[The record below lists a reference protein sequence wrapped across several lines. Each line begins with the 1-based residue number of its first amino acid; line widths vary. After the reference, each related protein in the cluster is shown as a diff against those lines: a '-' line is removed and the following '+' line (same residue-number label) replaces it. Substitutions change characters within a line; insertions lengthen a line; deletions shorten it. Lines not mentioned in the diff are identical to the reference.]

1 MMSKRKKSRQ
11 NTIIIYNFRLKDK
24 VFAFF
29 LILVIIVFLYIKFLA
44 TPLVIKNT
52 KTQISAYAVK
62 SINLAVAD
70 TMNQNINYSDLVT
83 VVKMDNGEISELQA
97 NSVKINLLSKT
108 MTKIVLGNFL
118 EFSKKPISIN
128 LGAFSGISVL
138 TGVGSPIEFDV
149 KPYGEVLSAFR
160 SEFVSAGINQTYHK
174 LYLILSIKVNAVL
187 PLQVVS
193 VENSSEVL
201 LCETLI
207 VGKIPEVYLQ
217 SGSLTEMLN
226 LVPEKFSSWQIWFN
240 VS

>member
-1 MMSKRKKSRQ
+1 MVLKRKKNKR
-11 NTIIIYNFRLKDK
+11 NAIITYNFRLKDK
-24 VFAFF
+24 IFAFF
-29 LILVIIVFLYIKFLA
+29 LIIIIIVFLYIKFLA

-52 KTQISAYAVK
+52 KTQISAYATK

-70 TMNQNINYSDLVT
+70 TMNQNINYSDLVS
-83 VVKMDNGEISELQA
+83 VVKLANGEISEIQA
-97 NSVKINLLSKT
+97 NSVRINLLSKT

-174 LYLILSIKVNAVL
+174 LYLVLSIKVNAVL
-187 PLQVVS
+187 PLQIVS

-226 LVPEKFSSWQIWFN
+226 LVPEKFSSWQICFN